1 MMNLYRILS
10 VTSQSYRKSQSDG
23 HRSRF
28 ITAVHGSLVN
38 NHTMI
43 SVHSLEPGSDFG
55 ERYAFQPHADCAIAT
70 GLKALKR
77 QPRFTCR
84 PGNQGHQL
92 TAAFRLVCVSR
103 ATRRCP
109 A

>member
-10 VTSQSYRKSQSDG
+10 VTSQSYRKSQSYG

-28 ITAVHGSLVN
+28 FTTIHGSLVN
-38 NHTMI
+38 NHSMV

-55 ERYAFQPHADCAIAT
+55 KRYAFQPHADCTIAT

-77 QPRFTCR
+77 QPCFTGR
-84 PGNQGHQL
+84 PSNQGHQL
-92 TAAFRLVCVSR
+92 TRSEEHTSELQSR
-103 ATRRCP
+103 P
-109 A
+109 